1 MLLIYATYRSL
12 FYFQEMVQLFVNM
25 VVGGEEKN
33 IMEKIRQKAV
43 PVDPP
48 PKRVATCLTSGLAH
62 GEANTVRELIQPE
75 KT

>member
-1 MLLIYATYRSL
+1 
-12 FYFQEMVQLFVNM
+12 MVQLFVNL

-33 IMEKIRQKAV
+33 IMGKIWQKAV
-43 PVDPP
+43 HVDPP
-48 PKRVATCLTSGLAH
+48 PKRVATCMTSGLAH

>member
-1 MLLIYATYRSL
+1 
-12 FYFQEMVQLFVNM
+12 MVQLFVNL